1 MNNPL
6 MRNLQDRFSDGVDQQ
21 ALQELLRHP
30 NSIRDIVNN
39 PSFQSI
45 INSSTFQD
53 IMSSPSMQNLV
64 NNPAMQNL
72 INNSDFSNIL
82 NNETLLNSIN
92 NNGGIGANINS
103 IMQNIGGNNNSS
115 SSNHTTTDSK
125 KDEVNQEAINAIKL
139 MGFTDEERIKQALIE
154 SDGDIARAIEKL

>member
-53 IMSSPSMQNLV
+53 IMSSPSMQNL
-64 NNPAMQNL
+64 

-115 SSNHTTTDSK
+115 SSN
-125 KDEVNQEAINAIKL
+125 
-139 MGFTDEERIKQALIE
+139 
-154 SDGDIARAIEKL
+154 